1 MTTTSRYDENEA
13 RATIA
18 RYAGD
23 AAVNEDI
30 ALRVY
35 TSRLI
40 GADAALVLHGGGNTS
55 VKTTVRDDVGVETRV
70 LAVKGSGWDLVDL
83 EPPGLPTVRL
93 EPLLA
98 LRALPAMSDEA
109 MVNALRT
116 RMLDASAPNPSVEAL
131 LHAFLPHRFIDHSH
145 ADAVLALVDQP
156 DGEAR
161 VRAVYGDRLAI
172 VPYVMPGFALA
183 KLAAEVFEANPHVE
197 GLVLIKHGLFTFG
210 DSARESYERHVRA
223 VAEAEAYL
231 TAKRTREPE
240 RRKIADVDYV
250 RLAPVLRGRL
260 GEGDRHYVLEL
271 RTSDRIR
278 AFVDRADLGE
288 VSQRGCVTPDH
299 VIRTKRTPLVLDVEG
314 VSDDAL
320 AAHVEAAVAGFR
332 DAYRAYVARQVE
344 GRGLTVK
351 PLDPDPRIVL
361 VPGLGLI
368 AVGATA
374 KAAKIAADIYEHTI
388 DVIDAAEGI
397 GRYEVLPEADLFDL
411 EYWSLEQAKLGK
423 AAKKPLEGRVVY
435 LTGAAR
441 GIGAATARAFAKAGA
456 HLYLVD
462 REEAALAAIAKATG
476 AAYEALDVTDDAAV
490 RASVARCVRIFGGV
504 DGCISNAGTAP
515 QSLIHACDP
524 AFLRQAFEINFFSH
538 QWVASAITHVLRAQ
552 GRGGFLLFN
561 ASKSAFNPG
570 AELGP
575 YAIAKSAVVALAK
588 QYALEQGSAGIRVN
602 AVNADRIRTGLLDQ
616 DDIARR
622 AKARGLELDA
632 YYKSNLLAREVVAE
646 DVAETFLYLALAPST
661 TGSVATVDGGNI
673 AASPR

>member
-1 MTTTSRYDENEA
+1 MTSRYDEAEA

-18 RYAGD
+18 RYQGQPS
-23 AAVNEDI
+23 VNEDI

-40 GADAALVLHGGGNTS
+40 GADGALVLHGGGNTS
-55 VKTTVRDDVGVETRV
+55 VKTTIEDDLGVPTRV

-83 EPPGLPTVRL
+83 EPKGLPTVRL

-145 ADAVLALVDQP
+145 ADALLALVDQP
-156 DGEAR
+156 EGEKN
-161 VRAVYGDRLAI
+161 VRAVYGNRLAV

-183 KLAAEVFEANPHVE
+183 KLAAEVYEANPEVE

-210 DSARESYERHVRA
+210 DTARESYERHVRA
-223 VAEAEAYL
+223 VEEAERFLVSAR
-231 TAKRTREPE
+231 KREPVV
-240 RRKIADVDYV
+240 RSVVDVDYG

-260 GEGDRHYVLEL
+260 GQAERHYVMEL
-271 RTSDRIR
+271 RTSAKIR

-288 VSQRGCVTPDH
+288 ISQRGCVTPDH
-299 VIRTKRTPLVLDVEG
+299 VIRTKRAPLVLDVAG
-314 VSDDAL
+314 VTDEAL
-320 AAHVEAAVAGFR
+320 PAFVENAVEGFR
-332 DAYRAYVARQVE
+332 AAYRTYVKTQTE
-344 GRGLTVK
+344 TRGLSVK
-351 PLDPDPRIVL
+351 SLDPDPRVVL

-368 AVGATA
+368 GIGADL
-374 KAAKIAADIYEHTI
+374 KAARIAADLYEHTV
-388 DVIDAAEGI
+388 DVIDAAEGVD
-397 GRYEVLPEADLFDL
+397 RYEVLSEADLFDL

-423 AAKKPLEGRVVY
+423 SAPKPLAGRVVY
-435 LTGAAR
+435 ITGAAR
-441 GIGAATARAFAKAGA
+441 GIGAATAKAFAKQGA

-462 REEAALAAIAKATG
+462 REHDALAALAKSTG
-476 AAYEALDVTDDAAV
+476 AAFETLDVTDEAAV
-490 RASVARCVRIFGGV
+490 RASIARCVAKFGGL

-515 QSLIHACDP
+515 QSAIHACDS
-524 AFLRQAFEINFFSH
+524 ALLRQSFEINFFSH
-538 QWVASAITHVLRAQ
+538 QWVASAVTHVLRAQ
-552 GRGGFLLFN
+552 GRGGFILFN

-575 YAIAKSAVVALAK
+575 YAIAKAAVVALMK
-588 QYALEQGSAGIRVN
+588 QYALEQGSVGIRVN

-616 DDIARR
+616 ADIARR
-622 AKARGLELDA
+622 ANARGLELDA
-632 YYKSNLLAREVVAE
+632 YYKSNLLVREVVAE
-646 DVAETFLYLALAPST
+646 DVAEAFVHLALAPST
-661 TGSVATVDGGNI
+661 TASIVTVDGGNI